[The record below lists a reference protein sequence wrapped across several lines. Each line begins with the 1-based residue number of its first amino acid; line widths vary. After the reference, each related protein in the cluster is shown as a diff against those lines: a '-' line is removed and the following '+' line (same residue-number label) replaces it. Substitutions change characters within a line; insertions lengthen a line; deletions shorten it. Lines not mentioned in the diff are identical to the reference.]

1 MDLAQKQKFDKMTKE
16 PINKLIP
23 KLAIPTIIS
32 MLVSSFY
39 NMADTYF
46 VGKLDNSAS
55 AGVGVALPVMAVI
68 QALGFFCGFGSG
80 NFISRS
86 LGRKDTKTAQ
96 RMASVGFFSSIVLG
110 CIIALCGE
118 ILIDPLVKLLGA
130 TQTNA
135 PYAKDYI
142 RILLIGAPFM
152 MGAYVLNNQIRFQGN
167 AAYSMIGITSGAIL
181 NVFLDPLFITG
192 LNMGTGGAALATIIS
207 QIISFTI
214 LLIVNIKT
222 DCLTIKFSNFVPSLT
237 LYKEICIGGAPS
249 LLRQGLAS
257 VSSLFLNRVAKE
269 YGIAEAPLILGIA
282 DDQVTEALAEK
293 AADIAITAMSVVSK
307 VMFFAS
313 SALIGFGQGFQ
324 PVCAFNY
331 GAKKYERVRDSFK
344 FCVICATVF
353 LIIISLIYSF
363 LAPDLIKLVRDD
375 ERVIAIGVKA
385 LHYQCISLP
394 FMGLVI
400 MSNMMLQSMGK
411 VVRASILAVARQG
424 MFFIPAIIIAPMLLG
439 LNGVLLSQTISDF
452 CSFSIALP
460 IQISI
465 MYELKKEM
473 NRNPIQEAGDNK

>member
-1 MDLAQKQKFDKMTKE
+1 
-16 PINKLIP
+16 
-23 KLAIPTIIS
+23 
-32 MLVSSFY
+32 
-39 NMADTYF
+39 MADTYF

-55 AGVGVALPVMAVI
+55 AGVGVALPVMAII

-86 LGRKDTKTAQ
+86 LGEKDTDSARK
-96 RMASVGFFSSIVLG
+96 MASVGFFSAIVLG
-110 CIIALCGE
+110 GIIAVFGE
-118 ILIDPLVKLLGA
+118 LLIDPLVNALGA
-130 TQTNA
+130 TETNA

-167 AAYSMIGITSGAIL
+167 ASYSMIGITSGAIL
-181 NVFLDPLFITG
+181 NVFLDPVFITTLG
-192 LNMGTGGAALATIIS
+192 MGTAGAALATIVS
-207 QIISFTI
+207 QLISFII
-214 LLIVNIKT
+214 LLFVNIKT
-222 DCLTIKFSNFVPSLT
+222 DCLTINIKNFLPSVY

-249 LLRQGLAS
+249 LLRQGLSS
-257 VSSLFLNRVAKE
+257 VSTLFLNRIAKE
-269 YGIAEAPLILGIA
+269 YGIAEASVILGISESQITKELT
-282 DDQVTEALAEK
+282 DK

-331 GAKKYERVRDSFK
+331 GAKKYARVREAFK
-344 FCVICATVF
+344 FCVVCATIF
-353 LIIISLIYSF
+353 LLIISLAYVAF
-363 LAPDLIKLVRDD
+363 APELIKLVRNDD
-375 ERVIAIGVKA
+375 RVISLGVKA
-385 LHYQCISLP
+385 LNYQCLSLP

-411 VVRASILAVARQG
+411 VVRASVLAVARQG

-439 LNGVLLSQTISDF
+439 LNGVLISQTISDF
-452 CSFSIALP
+452 LSFALALP

-465 MYELKKEM
+465 MSELKKAENLEPM
-473 NRNPIQEAGDNK
+473 TL

>member
-1 MDLAQKQKFDKMTKE
+1 MDSVQQIKYNKMTKE
-16 PINKLIP
+16 PIKRLIP
-23 KLAIPTIIS
+23 KLAVPTIIS

-86 LGRKDTKTAQ
+86 LGKKDTDSARK
-96 RMASVGFFSSIVLG
+96 MASVGFFSAIILG
-110 CIIALCGE
+110 CVITVLGE
-118 ILIDPLVKLLGA
+118 ILLDPLVYALGA
-130 TQTNA
+130 TETNA

-142 RILLIGAPFM
+142 KILLIGAPFM

-167 AAYSMIGITSGAIL
+167 AAYSMIGITSGAVL
-181 NVFLDPLFITG
+181 NVFLDPVFIIS
-192 LNMGTGGAALATIIS
+192 LNMGTGGAALATILS
-207 QIISFTI
+207 QLISFFI
-214 LLIVNIKT
+214 LLLVNIKT
-222 DCLTIKFSNFVPSLT
+222 DSLT
-237 LYKEICIGGAPS
+237 VRIKHFSPSIFLYKEICIGGAPS
-249 LLRQGLAS
+249 LLRQGLSS
-257 VSSLFLNRVAKE
+257 VSTLLLNRIAKE
-269 YGIAEAPLILGIA
+269 YGIAEASLILGMSESEITKELA
-282 DDQVTEALAEK
+282 DK

-331 GAKKYERVRDSFK
+331 GAKKYERVREAFR
-344 FCVICATVF
+344 FCVICATIF
-353 LIIISLIYSF
+353 LIIISLIYSL
-363 LAPDLIKLVRDD
+363 LAPELIKMVRND
-375 ERVIAIGVKA
+375 ERVIELGVKA
-385 LHYQCISLP
+385 LYYQCLSLP

-424 MFFIPAIIIAPMLLG
+424 MFFIPTIIIAPMLFG
-439 LNGVLLSQTISDF
+439 LDGVLISQTISDF
-452 CSFSIALP
+452 FSFAIALP

-465 MYELKKEM
+465 MSELKKTESILGT
-473 NRNPIQEAGDNK
+473 NNILS